1 MACSVHSTY
10 ASPSHLAHPRAP
22 RHARG
27 RGRAGPSR
35 GGVYSKLS
43 MAGEER
49 PGKGVTI
56 GSVVHVMVI
65 ATYTVYV
72 YVIKTIMYCLEDK

>member
-1 MACSVHSTY
+1 
-10 ASPSHLAHPRAP
+10 
-22 RHARG
+22 
-27 RGRAGPSR
+27 
-35 GGVYSKLS
+35 